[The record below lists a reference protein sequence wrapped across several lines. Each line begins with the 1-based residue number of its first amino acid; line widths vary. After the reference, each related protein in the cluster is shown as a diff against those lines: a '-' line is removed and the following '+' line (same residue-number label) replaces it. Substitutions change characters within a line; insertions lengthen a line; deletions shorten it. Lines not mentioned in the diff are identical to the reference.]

1 MQGGTP
7 ILNETAAGRETAI
20 LIALIAF
27 LVGLLLIGLRA
38 RKQTHDSDGFYLGG
52 KSLGPWVAAL
62 AANASSSSAWSI
74 VGVGGFAYT
83 YGMTA
88 LWLIP
93 GCVGGFVLNW
103 FVIAPR
109 MRAQT
114 GDSITLTDYLAGPKD
129 APGRNRIAVFAAL
142 LTLASLL
149 TYVAAQMQAAGA
161 AFSHAFPAQFG
172 DDASMGIIIGA
183 LVTVAYTLVGG
194 YLAAS
199 ITDTLQ
205 GLLMAGVAV
214 LVPVTAIVHAGGV
227 TEFVDLL
234 ATVEDPNW
242 HGLGGNFSGAAA
254 FAFAFGL
261 IGIGLGYPGQ
271 PHAVNKF
278 MGMSPNASMAVAR
291 TVGLSWAVLL
301 YSGMLVVGWVVRATM
316 QVGHPEDA
324 IYEASKNL
332 LPVVVDGIV
341 VASVLAAIM
350 STVDSQLLVCASSV
364 THDLGLAKRFP
375 NKMLLIARGTVL
387 TIGVGALIAA
397 LLLPKDV
404 FGNVMFA
411 WAALGSAFG
420 PLLIVR
426 LCMGPVAPNWA
437 FASMVVGGGSA
448 VAAFYVNKMQLLPE
462 VPGGFLD
469 RVGSFVVALAIAFW
483 GARRASGP
491 RTIRS

>member
-1 MQGGTP
+1 MQG
-7 ILNETAAGRETAI
+7 ETAIIDETAVSRETAI
-20 LIALIAF
+20 LIALVAF
-27 LVGLLLIGLRA
+27 LVGLLLVGLRA
-38 RKQTHDSDGFYLGG
+38 RKKTQDSDGFYLGG
-52 KSLGPWVAAL
+52 KTLGPWVAAL

-74 VGVGGFAYT
+74 VGVGGFAYNF
-83 YGMTA
+83 GMAA

-93 GCVGGFVLNW
+93 GCIGGFLLNW

-109 MRAQT
+109 LRSQT
-114 GDSITLTDYLAGPKD
+114 GEAITLTDFLAGPVGT
-129 APGRNRIAVFAAL
+129 PGRNRIAVFAAL

-161 AFSHAFPAQFG
+161 AFGHAFPEQFG
-172 DDASMGIIIGA
+172 SDASFGIIIGA
-183 LVTVAYTLVGG
+183 LVTVAYTLLGG

-199 ITDTLQ
+199 VTDTLQ
-205 GLLMAGVAV
+205 GLLMVGVAV
-214 LVPVTAIVHAGGV
+214 VVPVAAIAHAGGIGAFYDQV
-227 TEFVDLL
+227 AAVD
-234 ATVEDPNW
+234 AANW
-242 HGLGGNFSGAAA
+242 HSLGGKYDGAAA
-254 FAFAFGL
+254 AAFAFGL

-278 MGMSPNASMAVAR
+278 MGMSPDASMTIAR

-301 YSGMLVVGWVVRATM
+301 YSGMLIVGWAVRANM
-316 QVGHPEDA
+316 DVGHAEDA

-332 LPVVVDGIV
+332 LPVVVDGVV

-375 NKMLLIARGTVL
+375 DRMLAIARATVL
-387 TIGVGALIAA
+387 TIGLGALIAA

-426 LCMGPVAPNWA
+426 LCFGPVAPNWA
-437 FASMVVGGGSA
+437 FASMVCGGATA
-448 VAAFYVNKMQLLPE
+448 VLAFYVNKLQWLPE
-462 VPGGFLD
+462 LPGGFLD
-469 RVGSFVVALAIAFW
+469 RVGSWLIALAIAFVGW
-483 GARRASGP
+483 RRAS
-491 RTIRS
+491 R

>member
-1 MQGGTP
+1 MLG
-7 ILNETAAGRETAI
+7 ETAILDETVVSRETAI

-27 LVGLLLIGLRA
+27 LIGLLLVGLRA
-38 RKQTHDSDGFYLGG
+38 RQKTHDSDGFYLGG
-52 KSLGPWVAAL
+52 RSLGPWVTAL

-83 YGMTA
+83 FGMTA

-93 GCVGGFVLNW
+93 GCIGGFVLNW

-114 GDSITLTDYLAGPKD
+114 GDAITLTDYLAGPAG
-129 APGRNRIAVFAAL
+129 APGRHRIAVFAAL

-161 AFSHAFPAQFG
+161 AFSHAFPVQFG
-172 DDASMGIIIGA
+172 EDASMGIAIGA
-183 LVTVAYTLVGG
+183 LVTVTYTLMGG

-199 ITDTLQ
+199 VTDTVQ
-205 GLLMAGVAV
+205 GLLMVVVAV
-214 LVPVTAIVHAGGV
+214 LVPIAAIVNAGGIS
-227 TEFVDLL
+227 EFVDQI
-234 ATVEDPNW
+234 AAVDVANW
-242 HGLGGNFSGAAA
+242 HSLGGKYEGAAAAA
-254 FAFAFGL
+254 FAFGL
-261 IGIGLGYPGQ
+261 VGIGLGYPGQ

-278 MGMSPNASMAVAR
+278 MGMSPTASMTVAR

-301 YSGMLVVGWVVRATM
+301 YSGMLIVGWAVRANM
-316 QVGHPEDA
+316 DVGHPEDA

-364 THDLGLAKRFP
+364 THDLGLARRFP

-387 TIGVGALIAA
+387 IIGIGALIAA

-426 LCMGPVAPNWA
+426 LCLGPVAPNWG

-448 VAAFYVNKMQLLPE
+448 VLAFYINKMQLLPE
-462 VPGGFLD
+462 LPGGFLD
-469 RVGSFVVALAIAFW
+469 RVGSWVLALAIAFVGW
-483 GARRASGP
+483 RRAN
-491 RTIRS
+491 R

>member
-1 MQGGTP
+1 MLG
-7 ILNETAAGRETAI
+7 ETAILDETAVSRETAI

-27 LVGLLLIGLRA
+27 LIGLLLVGLRA
-38 RKQTHDSDGFYLGG
+38 RKKTQDSDGFYLGG
-52 KSLGPWVAAL
+52 RSLGPWVTAL

-83 YGMTA
+83 FGMTA

-93 GCVGGFVLNW
+93 GCIGGFVLNW

-114 GDSITLTDYLAGPKD
+114 GAAITLTDYLAGPAG
-129 APGRNRIAVFAAL
+129 APGRHRIAVFAAL

-161 AFSHAFPAQFG
+161 AFSHAFPVQFG
-172 DDASMGIIIGA
+172 EDASMGIAIGA
-183 LVTVAYTLVGG
+183 LVTVTYTLMGG

-199 ITDTLQ
+199 VTDTVQ
-205 GLLMAGVAV
+205 GLLMVVVAV
-214 LVPVTAIVHAGGV
+214 LVPIAAIVNAGGIS
-227 TEFVDLL
+227 EFVDQI
-234 ATVEDPNW
+234 AAVDVANW
-242 HGLGGNFSGAAA
+242 HSLGGKYEGAAAAA
-254 FAFAFGL
+254 FAFGL
-261 IGIGLGYPGQ
+261 VGIGLGYPGQ

-278 MGMSPNASMAVAR
+278 MGMSPTASMTVAR

-301 YSGMLVVGWVVRATM
+301 YSGMLIVGWAVRANM
-316 QVGHPEDA
+316 DVGHPEDA

-364 THDLGLAKRFP
+364 THDLGLARRFP

-387 TIGVGALIAA
+387 IIGIGALIAA

-426 LCMGPVAPNWA
+426 LCLGPVAPNWG

-448 VAAFYVNKMQLLPE
+448 VLAFYINKMQLLPE
-462 VPGGFLD
+462 LPGGFLD
-469 RVGSFVVALAIAFW
+469 RVGSWVLALAIAFVGW
-483 GARRASGP
+483 RRAN
-491 RTIRS
+491 R

>member
-1 MQGGTP
+1 MLG
-7 ILNETAAGRETAI
+7 ETAILDETAVSRETAI

-27 LVGLLLIGLRA
+27 LIGLLLVGLRA
-38 RKQTHDSDGFYLGG
+38 RKKTQDSDGFYLGG
-52 KSLGPWVAAL
+52 RSLGPWVTAL

-83 YGMTA
+83 FGMTA

-93 GCVGGFVLNW
+93 GCIGGFVLNW

-114 GDSITLTDYLAGPKD
+114 GAAITLTDYLAGPAG
-129 APGRNRIAVFAAL
+129 APGRHRIAVFAAL

-172 DDASMGIIIGA
+172 EDASMGIAIGA
-183 LVTVAYTLVGG
+183 LVTVTYTLMGG

-199 ITDTLQ
+199 VTDTVQ
-205 GLLMAGVAV
+205 GLLMVVVAV
-214 LVPVTAIVHAGGV
+214 LVPIAAIVNAGGIS
-227 TEFVDLL
+227 EFVDQI
-234 ATVEDPNW
+234 AAVDVANW
-242 HGLGGNFSGAAA
+242 HSLGGKYEGAAAAA
-254 FAFAFGL
+254 FAFGL
-261 IGIGLGYPGQ
+261 VGIGLGYPGQ

-278 MGMSPNASMAVAR
+278 MGMSPTASMTVAR

-301 YSGMLVVGWVVRATM
+301 YSGMLIVGWAVRANM
-316 QVGHPEDA
+316 DVGHPEDA

-364 THDLGLAKRFP
+364 THDLGLARRFP

-387 TIGVGALIAA
+387 IIGIGALIAA

-426 LCMGPVAPNWA
+426 LCLGPVAPNWG

-448 VAAFYVNKMQLLPE
+448 VLAFYINKMQLLPE
-462 VPGGFLD
+462 LPGGFLD
-469 RVGSFVVALAIAFW
+469 RVGSWVLALAIAFVGW
-483 GARRASGP
+483 RRAN
-491 RTIRS
+491 R

>member
-1 MQGGTP
+1 MLG
-7 ILNETAAGRETAI
+7 ETAILDETAVSRETAI

-27 LVGLLLIGLRA
+27 LIGLLLVGLRA
-38 RKQTHDSDGFYLGG
+38 RKKTQDSDGFYLGG
-52 KSLGPWVAAL
+52 RSLGPWVTAL

-83 YGMTA
+83 FGMTA

-93 GCVGGFVLNW
+93 GCIGGFVLNW

-114 GDSITLTDYLAGPKD
+114 GAAITLTDYLAGPAG
-129 APGRNRIAVFAAL
+129 APGRHRIAVFAAL

-161 AFSHAFPAQFG
+161 AFSHAVPAQFG
-172 DDASMGIIIGA
+172 EDASMGIAIGA
-183 LVTVAYTLVGG
+183 LVTVTYTLMGG

-199 ITDTLQ
+199 VTDTVQ
-205 GLLMAGVAV
+205 GLLMVVVAV
-214 LVPVTAIVHAGGV
+214 LVPIAAIVNAGGIS
-227 TEFVDLL
+227 EFVDQI
-234 ATVEDPNW
+234 AAVDVANW
-242 HGLGGNFSGAAA
+242 HSLGGKYEGAAAAA
-254 FAFAFGL
+254 FAFGL
-261 IGIGLGYPGQ
+261 VGIGLGYPGQ

-278 MGMSPNASMAVAR
+278 MGMSPTASMTVAR

-301 YSGMLVVGWVVRATM
+301 YSGMLIVGWAVRANM
-316 QVGHPEDA
+316 DVGHPEDA

-364 THDLGLAKRFP
+364 THDLGLARRFP

-387 TIGVGALIAA
+387 IIGIGALIAA

-426 LCMGPVAPNWA
+426 LCLGPVAPNWG

-448 VAAFYVNKMQLLPE
+448 VLAFYINKMQLLPE
-462 VPGGFLD
+462 LPGGFLD
-469 RVGSFVVALAIAFW
+469 RVGSWVLALAIAFVGW
-483 GARRASGP
+483 RRAN
-491 RTIRS
+491 R